1 MHITMLTL
9 GTRGDVQPFIALGV
23 GLQQAGHQVQ
33 LATYSDFES
42 LIRSYGLSFSRI
54 SGDAQTTM
62 LEEAGQKAVD
72 ASGNPIVFMRRYA
85 ETLEPIVERV
95 LVDSWAACQGAD
107 AIIAHATAFWGYDI
121 AEKLAIPFY
130 LAGLQPY
137 SPNRDF
143 AHPMMPPNL
152 PLGYVFN
159 PLTYV
164 LIQQIFWQPF
174 RKPVNTWRSKTLNLP
189 IWRQNPFRGKG
200 WLQIPILYGY
210 SPTVVPTPRNWPEHH
225 RVTGYWF
232 LESPSNFSPPSELV
246 SFLEAGK
253 PPVYIGFGSM
263 TGRQPE
269 LMAEIVLAA
278 LAKSGQRGILLTG
291 WGGIGNADLPES
303 VFKLDAIPHD
313 WLFPKMAAIVHHGG
327 AGTTAASLR
336 AGAPTIVVPFTAD
349 QPFWGHRVMQ
359 LGVGPKPI
367 PRKTLT
373 VDRLAAAI
381 KTAVGDGAMRKRA
394 AALGQKIRSEDGVAQ
409 AVDIFQN
416 SALSQ
421 ET

>member
-143 AHPMMPPNL
+143 AHPMMPPDL

-159 PLTYV
+159 PC
-164 LIQQIFWQPF
+164 
-174 RKPVNTWRSKTLNLP
+174 
-189 IWRQNPFRGKG
+189 
-200 WLQIPILYGY
+200 
-210 SPTVVPTPRNWPEHH
+210 H
-225 RVTGYWF
+225 
-232 LESPSNFSPPSELV
+232 
-246 SFLEAGK
+246 
-253 PPVYIGFGSM
+253 
-263 TGRQPE
+263 
-269 LMAEIVLAA
+269 
-278 LAKSGQRGILLTG
+278 
-291 WGGIGNADLPES
+291 
-303 VFKLDAIPHD
+303 
-313 WLFPKMAAIVHHGG
+313 
-327 AGTTAASLR
+327 
-336 AGAPTIVVPFTAD
+336 
-349 QPFWGHRVMQ
+349 
-359 LGVGPKPI
+359 
-367 PRKTLT
+367 
-373 VDRLAAAI
+373 
-381 KTAVGDGAMRKRA
+381 AVGGRA
-394 AALGQKIRSEDGVAQ
+394 
-409 AVDIFQN
+409 
-416 SALSQ
+416 
-421 ET
+421 

>member
-72 ASGNPIVFMRRYA
+72 AGGNPIVFMRRYA

-232 LESPSNFSPPSELV
+232 LESPSNFSPPSGLV

-349 QPFWGHRVMQ
+349 QSF
-359 LGVGPKPI
+359 
-367 PRKTLT
+367 
-373 VDRLAAAI
+373 
-381 KTAVGDGAMRKRA
+381 
-394 AALGQKIRSEDGVAQ
+394 
-409 AVDIFQN
+409 
-416 SALSQ
+416 
-421 ET
+421 